1 MTRIHPRTLLALAV
15 AAGLATASAA
25 SAVTL
30 LDWSAVTW
38 NPGDLTRT
46 YTFGPPENVD
56 VTITVSTTAAGP
68 GPAGTF
74 TNYDGVSITPPCGL
88 ATPNKDGAPS
98 PATYPSD
105 RFGTKLDLGVVFDP
119 GANSNQSVLIAIKF
133 TDAGSGA
140 GGPLKPVATFKF
152 EISDID
158 WSGGGNDCF
167 QPVIQGWRR
176 DQVVITA
183 ANSATPV
190 TAFTLT
196 PLVATSPPRTFLI
209 SPFNTAT
216 AVGDASSGLQS
227 NTDDN
232 GSLVVDFGSSLV
244 TDVLITYNE
253 AAFNDVGPVFN
264 TNPGFRGIAILGVA
278 MFPVGLTEFTIE

>member
-1 MTRIHPRTLLALAV
+1 MKRIYPRAFIALAV
-15 AAGLATASAA
+15 AAGFATAPAA
-25 SAVTL
+25 FAVTL
-30 LDWSAVTW
+30 LDWSTVTW

-56 VTITVSTTAAGP
+56 VTITVSTTAPGP

-74 TNYDGVSITPPCGL
+74 TNYDGVSITPPCSL
-88 ATPNKDGAPS
+88 ATPNKDGTPS
-98 PATYPSD
+98 PGTYPSN

-133 TDAGSGA
+133 TDVGTGA

-183 ANSATPV
+183 ANNATPV

-196 PLVATSPPRTFLI
+196 PLVATSPPATFII

-216 AVGDASSGLQS
+216 AVGDMNTGLQS
-227 NTDDN
+227 NGDDN
-232 GSLVVDFGSSLV
+232 GSLVVDFGASSV

-253 AAFNDVGPVFN
+253 AAFKN
-264 TNPGFRGIAILGVA
+264 TEPMINANPGFRGIAILGLA
-278 MFPVGLTEFTIE
+278 MLPVGLTDFSIE